1 MPKERRR
8 RPKVR
13 IMDKIKQ
20 SRISVIVPTFNEKE
34 NILLLI
40 DEIHSELSG
49 FTHEILVVDDN
60 SPDGTYQLVCAQKYD
75 FVKPILRTQN
85 RGLAASIR
93 CGLEQATGD
102 IFVVMDSDFN
112 HQPKY
117 IPQMLK
123 NLEFYDAV
131 IGSRFLYGG
140 AMDSRARHI
149 LSWVFNIFIRF
160 ISTKHITDSLYGFY
174 AIHRSVMS
182 KVNYDKIFWGYGDYC
197 IRLMYYL
204 QELDSTILQ
213 IPVVNR
219 RRSRGQANTRFLKTF
234 FQYTAETFKLFFRER
249 IGSRWLK

>member
-1 MPKERRR
+1 
-8 RPKVR
+8 
-13 IMDKIKQ
+13 MDKIKQ
-20 SRISVIVPTFNEKE
+20 SRISVIVPTFNEKD

-40 DEIHSELSG
+40 DEIHAQLAG

-60 SPDGTYQLVCAQKYD
+60 SPDGTYQAVCAKKYS
-75 FVKPILRTQN
+75 FVKPILRTQDPS
-85 RGLAASIR
+85 LAASIR
-93 CGLEQATGD
+93 CGLEHATGD

-123 NLEFYDAV
+123 NLEFCDAV
-131 IGSRFLYGG
+131 VGSRFLYGG

-149 LSWVFNIFIRF
+149 LSWLFNLFIRF
-160 ISTKHITDSLYGFY
+160 VSRKHITDSLYGFY
-174 AIHRSVMS
+174 AIHRSAMA

-204 QELDSTILQ
+204 QEVDTAILQ

-234 FQYTAETFKLFFRER
+234 FQYTGETFKLVMRER
-249 IGSRWLK
+249 IRSR